1 MKLLKCKLC
10 YGEVDIIGN
19 QYAINKKIKCRN
31 CGFNN
36 LEESEKKEPEVMVIR
51 KRAVPDSGTT

>member
-10 YGEVDIIGN
+10 AGEIDIIGN
-19 QYAINKKIKCRN
+19 EKSINKKIKCQK

-36 LEESEKKEPEVMVIR
+36 IELESKLPEVLIIR
-51 KRAVPDSGTT
+51 KRKFNHD